1 MPRNERT
8 PPRETEP
15 DVIFCA
21 ECGEPMARG
30 TAKTDPNGQPV
41 SEECYLCKLRKQQGT
56 KLPEKPQTSW
66 PTRFGVGR
74 TN

>member
-8 PPRETEP
+8 PPKEAKP

-30 TAKTDPNGQPV
+30 TAKTDQNGQPV
-41 SEECYLCKLRKQQGT
+41 SEECYLCKLRKEQRA
-56 KLPEKPQTSW
+56 KLPKEPQT
-66 PTRFGVGR
+66 P
-74 TN
+74 